1 MFLWD
6 WTWII
11 LMPAILLGLYA
22 QLRVS
27 SAFNKWS
34 RVTSRRR
41 VTGAEAARFLLRAAG
56 IDNVAIEPTRG
67 LLSDHY
73 DPVRRILRLSPEVYS
88 QPSLAA
94 IGVAAHETGH
104 AVQHATAYSPL
115 ALRNALVPMASLGNL
130 WILLFLLG
138 FLFASPMLQNLGI
151 LLFSATVL
159 FMLFTLPVE
168 FNASARAIRMLEET
182 GLLASDELPAA
193 REVLSAAALTYV
205 AAALM
210 AVLQLLRLL
219 ALRRE

>member
-1 MFLWD
+1 
-6 WTWII
+6 
-11 LMPAILLGLYA
+11 
-22 QLRVS
+22 
-27 SAFNKWS
+27 
-34 RVTSRRR
+34 
-41 VTGAEAARFLLRAAG
+41 
-56 IDNVAIEPTRG
+56 
-67 LLSDHY
+67 
-73 DPVRRILRLSPEVYS
+73 
-88 QPSLAA
+88 
-94 IGVAAHETGH
+94 
-104 AVQHATAYSPL
+104 
-115 ALRNALVPMASLGNL
+115 MASLGNL